1 MLVRRL
7 HRHRSA
13 AVLGAVALAL
23 GAAGC
28 GGSGSDATTTTDPGA
43 AYARAWNGACRG
55 LTDAQSRAQQAAAKP
70 AAKAS
75 RADAEAQFKAIAAPL
90 GRFLTSVTGVLG
102 TVRGLDAPPE
112 FRGFQKGVDRAVP
125 RTIAVLRD
133 ARGPIARGDIA
144 ATQRLA
150 KRLGPGGSVLPTL
163 PDALKQRA
171 TACNA
176 Y

>member
-1 MLVRRL
+1 MLPRPHRR
-7 HRHRSA
+7 R
-13 AVLGAVALAL
+13 AVAALAGLTVAL

-28 GGSGSDATTTTDPGA
+28 GGSGSATTTGDAGA
-43 AYARAWNGACRG
+43 AYVAAWNTACQG
-55 LTDAQSRAQQAAAKP
+55 LTDAQSRAQQAAAKLT
-70 AAKAS
+70 
-75 RADAEAQFKAIAAPL
+75 ADAPKGDPDAQFRAIAVPFGAFV
-90 GRFLTSVTGVLG
+90 GTLTRVLG
-102 TVRGLDAPPE
+102 TVWGLEAPPE
-112 FRGFQKGVDRAVP
+112 LQAFQRGVDRQLP

-150 KRLGPGGSVLPTL
+150 GRLGASGSVLPTL